1 MQTISQASVSK
12 FSVSN
17 LLSSHRHLS
26 NTILSTTDNA
36 EAVYARAASN
46 LRVVTEVIPTKFGH
60 TAQFCAMIVVQDKVS
75 TAQDHIVT
83 VKLKSKPASDRL
95 MALQDLLAETE
106 LGVHKLLGGLEVG
119 KPARF
124 EYDPPA

>member
-1 MQTISQASVSK
+1 
-12 FSVSN
+12 
-17 LLSSHRHLS
+17 
-26 NTILSTTDNA
+26 
-36 EAVYARAASN
+36 
-46 LRVVTEVIPTKFGH
+46 
-60 TAQFCAMIVVQDKVS
+60 MIVVQDKVS

-124 EYDPPA
+124 EYCLLYTSPSPRD